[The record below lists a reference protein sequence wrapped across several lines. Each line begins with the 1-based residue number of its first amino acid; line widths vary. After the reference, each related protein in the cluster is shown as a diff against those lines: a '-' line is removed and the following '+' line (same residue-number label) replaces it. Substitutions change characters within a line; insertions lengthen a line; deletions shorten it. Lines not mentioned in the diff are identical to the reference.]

1 MDRSEHVKKVHEWV
15 ETNKQRFPTPKSMVI
30 DEIEFE
36 WKHFSGSF
44 LLKLDD
50 TKIEER
56 FSFSLG
62 IDGKYGYCVPIFGS
76 PLGAPASFAAV
87 ELSDETDMA
96 ITQALNNFFPKIV
109 GFGLHPI
116 SREFIN
122 SSTPIGKRIID
133 EAAFQKCKDLI
144 ASGQSRI
151 EINLPIKE
159 QVARHG
165 QFEGAALAR
174 QKSNTT
180 LDWPLYGD
188 TPAQ

>member
-62 IDGKYGYCVPIFGS
+62 IEGKYGYCVPIFGS

-87 ELSDETDMA
+87 
-96 ITQALNNFFPKIV
+96 
-109 GFGLHPI
+109 
-116 SREFIN
+116 
-122 SSTPIGKRIID
+122 

-174 QKSNTT
+174 QKSNIT